1 MKAGGRVES
10 AEKRNLSISGSIG
23 GEQGEKGYEQR
34 NS

>member
-10 AEKRNLSISGSIG
+10 AEKRNHSISRSIG
-23 GEQGEKGYEQR
+23 GKQGGKGYEQR